1 MTHTEQLDLFT
12 NTHRHLQRVDQE
24 RRQRQQDQR
33 VQKMVLKLQDQF
45 GKNSIIRA
53 ADLKDG
59 AVAKKRNKEIGGHR
73 A

>member
-1 MTHTEQLDLFT
+1 MTEQAVRALILVPSKE
-12 NTHRHLQRVDQE
+12 LG
-24 RRQRQQDQR
+24 QQ
-33 VQKMVLKLQDQF
+33 VQKMILRLQDQF

-59 AVAKKRNKEIGGHR
+59 AVARKRNKEIGGHQ

>member
-1 MTHTEQLDLFT
+1 MTHSEQLDLFT
-12 NTHRHLQRVDQE
+12 NPHQHGAEAVAKQE
-24 RRQRQQDQR
+24 QRQRGQQ
-33 VQKMVLKLQDQF
+33 VQKMILRLQEQF

-59 AVAKKRNKEIGGHR
+59 AVARKRNKEIGGHQ

>member
-1 MTHTEQLDLFT
+1 MTHSEQLDLFT
-12 NTHRHLQRVDQE
+12 NPHQHVAEAVAKQE
-24 RRQRQQDQR
+24 QRQRDQQ
-33 VQKMVLKLQDQF
+33 VQKMILRLQDQF

-59 AVAKKRNKEIGGHR
+59 AVARKRNKEIGGHQ